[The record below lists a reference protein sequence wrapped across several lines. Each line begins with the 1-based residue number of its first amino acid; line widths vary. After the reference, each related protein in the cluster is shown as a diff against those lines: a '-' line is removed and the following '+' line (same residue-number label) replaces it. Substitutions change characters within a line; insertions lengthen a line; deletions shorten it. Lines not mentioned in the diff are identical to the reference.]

1 MSLGRRKILV
11 PERRDFRLG
20 GWHSVMESDKVP
32 IELANGTVHELSA
45 SVFTEDLRRG
55 LSVARNIEAGRVR
68 VFLLDS
74 W

>member
-1 MSLGRRKILV
+1 
-11 PERRDFRLG
+11 
-20 GWHSVMESDKVP
+20 VMESDKVP

-74 W
+74 